1 MVFELALGLTA
12 KRCMCTADVRA
23 VVCSFMFC
31 DVFIAFRRRSEA
43 LVEPFAVK
51 ARAFEHG
58 SAVEEFYIV
67 PRRGLHRQVLDG
79 KSHFSHNIVQL

>member
-1 MVFELALGLTA
+1 MVLELGLGLTA
-12 KRCMCTADVRA
+12 KRCVRTADVRA
-23 VVCSFMFC
+23 VECTIMFC
-31 DVFIAFRRRSEA
+31 DVFITFRRRSEA

-58 SAVEEFYIV
+58 SPVEEFYIV
-67 PRRGLHRQVLDG
+67 PSRGLHRQILDG